1 MTNTVTVLNTSE
13 QQIYGGTG
21 LVIMW
26 VIEHKKYIL
35 MDCVQT
41 TFQRVPLGSALQH
54 ILFALTFA

>member
-1 MTNTVTVLNTSE
+1 MTNTVTFLNTSE
-13 QQIYGGTG
+13 QQIYGETG

-26 VIEHKKYIL
+26 VIEKKKYIL

-41 TFQRVPLGSALQH
+41 IYLRVPLGSALQV

>member
-1 MTNTVTVLNTSE
+1 MTNTVTFLNTFE
-13 QQIYGGTG
+13 QQIYGETG

-26 VIEHKKYIL
+26 VTEQKKYML

-41 TFQRVPLGSALQH
+41 TFQRVPLAQQSQC